1 MEPQHFV
8 KCLMG
13 GVALGGATSLFF
25 SDYTHRTT
33 NKPYYNGLFIYEDDE
48 TIHHTSRRN
57 SGNMPPSYLGDTN
70 VKLERPKALHICEYD
85 KMREYFE

>member
-1 MEPQHFV
+1 MEPRHFV
-8 KCLMG
+8 MCLMG

-25 SDYTHRTT
+25 SDYTQLTIS
-33 NKPYYNGLFIYEDDE
+33 KPCYTGQFIYDDDE

-85 KMREYFE
+85 KVREYFE